1 MRHWWWLC
9 LLPVLGWAEPLKLAI
24 PGVSVVDMD
33 AQQASFL
40 SEHLAQQLSDEGAE
54 VVNSED
60 LTVMLG
66 MERQRQLM
74 GCSGRKCASA
84 LTDAINVDALVM
96 GDIAKLPKDR
106 YQLNLRVLD
115 ASKGARVKTY
125 SRRVVGYE
133 ALLDEIEKAAKQ
145 LVTAG
150 NKKFG
155 RTSVPVVKLPPP
167 PPVVEQPP
175 PPPPVVEQP
184 PPPPPE
190 PVVKPEPVAPPAP
203 QPAPVPRQEPKGGAA
218 LKWAWVPAA
227 LGGVAL
233 GGGLV
238 FWSTSEAKYQQL
250 NDDNPRSKA
259 DSDKLAADGK
269 REQTLARVGMGV
281 GGALLLTGAAMAIFG
296 DPPSVGPQVAVGR
309 EHVSVGIAG
318 ELPW

>member
-40 SEHLAQQLSDEGAE
+40 SEHLAQQLSDEGAT
-54 VVNSED
+54 VVNAQD
-60 LTVMLG
+60 LSVMLG
-66 MERQRQLM
+66 LERQRQLL
-74 GCSGRKCASA
+74 GCKGRKCATA
-84 LTDAINVDALVM
+84 LNDAVDVDALVM

-106 YQLNLRVLD
+106 YQLNLRMLD
-115 ASKGARVKTY
+115 ATNGTRLKTY
-125 SRRVVGYE
+125 SRRVTNYE
-133 ALLDEIEKAAKQ
+133 ALLDEMEKAAKQ

-150 NKKFG
+150 NKKYG
-155 RTSVPVVKLPPP
+155 RTSVPVVKPPPP
-167 PPVVEQPP
+167 PPVEEPP

-190 PVVKPEPVAPPAP
+190 PVVVKPEPAPAP
-203 QPAPVPRQEPKGGAA
+203 APAPLPPPEPTGGLA
-218 LKWAWVPAA
+218 LRWAWVPAA
-227 LGGVAL
+227 VGGVAL

-250 NDDNPRSKA
+250 NDGLPRPPA
-259 DSDKLAADGK
+259 DSEKLEKDGK
-269 REQTLARVGMGV
+269 REQTMARIGVGV
-281 GGALLLTGAAMAIFG
+281 GGVLLLTGAAMAIFG
-296 DPPSVGPQVAVGR
+296 DPPSVQPRVAVGSDQ
-309 EHVSVGIAG
+309 VSLGIAG